1 MENNNHLEINEI
13 SLLVADHIHAMLAYW
28 DKNQIC
34 RFANKAYMEW
44 FGMTREDMVDKITM
58 KELLGPLYEL
68 NLPYITEVLKGKEQ
82 QFERSIRTPS
92 GDVKDSI
99 ANYHPHIL
107 NGEVKGFF
115 VHVADITF
123 QKEREREIRRIDE
136 ILDKTNEVARIGT
149 WEVDLI
155 KNRVTWSRIT
165 REIHEVGPDYEPE
178 LDTAINFF
186 KQGRSRDIIR
196 TAIANAI
203 SEGTTYDVEVELVTG
218 KGNVIWARSIGQA
231 EFEDGVCKRLYG
243 FFQDIDEVKRS
254 REHIKT
260 LNEELRSLF
269 DAAYVSIIGT
279 DKNGLITHFNKGAEI
294 LLQYTAKEMIGIATP
309 ALIHVKE
316 EVEKRGEE
324 LSDIY
329 GKTIEGF
336 DVFVEQVK
344 HDEHDAHEWT
354 YIRKD
359 GSTFPVQLVITAIK
373 DMDGTIK
380 GFLGIATDISVLKKA
395 EEETISLLDITKDQ
409 NERLKNFAHIVSHN
423 LRSHSGNID
432 MLLDLY
438 IEETPEVRDNEFV
451 TLLKTS
457 VNNLKETIAN
467 LNEVVLMNTSVAD
480 KAISIN
486 LSDAIDNAVNSV
498 SQIAKDA
505 EITISNE
512 VAKNIT
518 ILGLPAY
525 IDSILLNFVTNGIK
539 YRSLNRL
546 AKIVFKAVQTPQY
559 IILDI
564 ADNGVGIDMDRN
576 RSKLFGMYKT
586 FHGNEDA
593 RGIGLFITKNQVESM
608 GGRIEVESELNKGT
622 TFKVYLKYQEK

>member
-1 MENNNHLEINEI
+1 M
-13 SLLVADHIHAMLAYW
+13 LVADHIHAMLAYW